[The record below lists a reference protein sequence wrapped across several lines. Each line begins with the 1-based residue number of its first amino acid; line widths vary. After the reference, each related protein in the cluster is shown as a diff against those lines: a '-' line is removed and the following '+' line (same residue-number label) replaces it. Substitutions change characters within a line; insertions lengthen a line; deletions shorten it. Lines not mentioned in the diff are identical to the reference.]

1 MNADKYKLIMIC
13 PHKGNICLS
22 IFINRF
28 YRTILLLIPFLL
40 LIFSGC
46 KEENKYTA
54 VNIGDYAPDFI
65 LTDLNN
71 KNIALSGY
79 KGKKVILNFWATWCP
94 PCVKEM
100 PLLQEINTSHLSPPS
115 KVGEEGGVE
124 VIGVNYNEDYDRV
137 KKFISEHGITFTI
150 LIDSELK
157 ASMSYGVIG
166 LPVTFFIDRDG
177 RIREKFK
184 GELNRKLLEDILNRF

>member
-1 MNADKYKLIMIC
+1 
-13 PHKGNICLS
+13 
-22 IFINRF
+22 
-28 YRTILLLIPFLL
+28 
-40 LIFSGC
+40 
-46 KEENKYTA
+46 
-54 VNIGDYAPDFI
+54 
-65 LTDLNN
+65 
-71 KNIALSGY
+71 
-79 KGKKVILNFWATWCP
+79 
-94 PCVKEM
+94 
-100 PLLQEINTSHLSPPS
+100 
-115 KVGEEGGVE
+115 VGEEGGVE

>member
-1 MNADKYKLIMIC
+1 MNTDKYKLIIIY
-13 PHKGNICLS
+13 PQNENICLS
-22 IFINRF
+22 IFISRF
-28 YRTILLLIPFLL
+28 HRTISLLIPFLL
-40 LIFSGC
+40 LICSGC
-46 KEENKYTA
+46 KGEYKYTP
-54 VNIGDYAPDFI
+54 VNIGDYAPGFI
-65 LTDLNN
+65 LTDMNN
-71 KNIALSGY
+71 KNIALSDY

-100 PLLQEINTSHLSPPS
+100 PLLQEIYTSYSSPLF
-115 KVGEEGGVE
+115 KMGERGDFV
-124 VIGVNYNEDYDRV
+124 VIGINYNEDYDRV

-157 ASMSYGVIG
+157 TSMNYGVIG
-166 LPVTFFIDRDG
+166 LPVTFFIGRDG